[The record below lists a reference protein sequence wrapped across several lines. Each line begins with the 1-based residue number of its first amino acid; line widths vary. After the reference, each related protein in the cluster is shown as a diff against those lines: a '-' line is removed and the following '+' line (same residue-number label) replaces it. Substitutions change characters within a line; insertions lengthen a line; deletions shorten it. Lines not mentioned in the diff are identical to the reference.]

1 MTFATKLSVRAH
13 QARGWAEYYSLH
25 IALALVIL
33 SLVLFVAAV
42 AAINIIYPEAG

>member
-1 MTFATKLSVRAH
+1 MTFATKISIRAH
-13 QARGWAEYYSLH
+13 QARGWLDYYSLH
-25 IALALVIL
+25 IAIGFVIL